1 MAFRSKF
8 KAQAQEMMDH
18 NDDDE
23 LFKQTEPSNDEQ
35 DSTNATTI
43 EAESDSN
50 VIEVKKKPKKKK
62 RKAKTANLPEAGSI
76 IPDDYVEKYN
86 EDPENDPFNPARPLG
101 QRVEYAMAKYRKNHK
116 FSISKKN
123 IFDDYLRFGGI
134 NTGQNA
140 FLGRTT
146 GSDNPGEELME
157 EDFEAAKTGIDAVDD
172 DLDEDTTVSFSEVA
186 QIYFGSRFIR
196 QSKFIQLSEFHE
208 APGVVDAFLRYLEIR
223 NVCPEYADDIA
234 KARAICEAARHELP
248 NCKVLINMFPDKFNQ
263 ACCILFEGQQK
274 DIVDFTPTWNTGD
287 SNLEATYGNF
297 LSDIVGMTRPE
308 AVAIVEP
315 IVGKHEGRKVVNKIP
330 MQKVKVV
337 HVEGQSGATESSSTT
352 TPNASQ
358 SNPQHSVSGVYV
370 TIKVCKYEQE
380 SEQYSILLEKNIGDR
395 FIPNMVFSAD
405 FYQLDNGQW
414 YVDQVCSMFP
424 SFYIEEGEDSDTD
437 M

>member
-1 MAFRSKF
+1 MQCFKGNMVCRIHRS
-8 KAQAQEMMDH
+8 
-18 NDDDE
+18 
-23 LFKQTEPSNDEQ
+23 
-35 DSTNATTI
+35 
-43 EAESDSN
+43 
-50 VIEVKKKPKKKK
+50 
-62 RKAKTANLPEAGSI
+62 
-76 IPDDYVEKYN
+76 
-86 EDPENDPFNPARPLG
+86 RPLA

-146 GSDNPGEELME
+146 GADNPGDDLME
-157 EDFEAAKTGIDAVDD
+157 EDFEAAKTGIDAIDD

-263 ACCILFEGQQK
+263 ACCVLFEGQQK
-274 DIVDFTPTWNTGD
+274 DIVDFVPTWNTGD

-297 LSDIVGMTRPE
+297 LADIVGMTKNE
-308 AVAIVEP
+308 AAAIVEP
-315 IVGKHEGRKVVNKIP
+315 VVGKHEDRKVIKKIP

-337 HVEGQSGATESSSTT
+337 HVEGQPGATTESSSSST
-352 TPNASQ
+352 TPNASLP
-358 SNPQHSVSGVYV
+358 NPQHSVSGVYI

-380 SEQYSILLEKNIGDR
+380 SDQYSILLEKNIGER
-395 FIPNMVFSAD
+395 FIPGMVFSAD

-424 SFYIEEGEDSDTD
+424 SFYIEEEEESDTD

>member
-1 MAFRSKF
+1 MLDS
-8 KAQAQEMMDH
+8 

-23 LFKQTEPSNDEQ
+23 LFKQTVPSNDEQ
-35 DSTNATTI
+35 DSSKATTI
-43 EAESDSN
+43 ETELNST
-50 VIEVKKKPKKKK
+50 EVKKKPKKKK
-62 RKAKTANLPEAGSI
+62 RKAKTANLPEAGSN

-146 GSDNPGEELME
+146 GSDNPGDELVE
-157 EDFEAAKTGIDAVDD
+157 EDFEAANAGIDAMDD
-172 DLDEDTTVSFSEVA
+172 DLDDDTTVSFSEVA

-208 APGVVDAFLRYLEIR
+208 APSVVDAFLRYLEIR

-263 ACCILFEGQQK
+263 ACCVVFEGQQK
-274 DIVDFTPTWNTGD
+274 DIVDFIPTWNTGD
-287 SNLEATYGNF
+287 SNLEATYGSF
-297 LSDIVGMTRPE
+297 LSDIVGMTKPE

-315 IVGKHEGRKVVNKIP
+315 IVGKHDDRKVVNKIS

-337 HVEGQSGATESSSTT
+337 HVEGQPGATPESSIT
-352 TPNASQ
+352 NACQ
-358 SNPQHSVSGVYV
+358 SNPQHSASGVYV
-370 TIKVCKYEQE
+370 MVRVCKYEQE
-380 SEQYSILLEKNIGDR
+380 SEQYSIFLEKRIGER

-414 YVDQVCSMFP
+414 YVDQVCSLFP